1 MLESSNDLINVN
13 CRHRKSQ
20 IENILNCE
28 KGGLGGVIGKATDFV
43 GLTDYS
49 GQEAAQD
56 NATYASAQASNTA
69 NAQLAFVK
77 EMAQEQLAFSKE
89 QYADWKSVYGDIQK
103 NLGDYYENLS
113 GDSMAAQQLSAQARE
128 YADAYR
134 KVNQQL
140 AQRGISQSGVA
151 AAQDVAM
158 ASQSANTRAGIRAGA
173 EDMARTKQAGFLQL
187 GLNSQ
192 ASLLGNIGNASNS
205 LISGTGSAS
214 NSLMQG
220 YQYQSGQQYN
230 TYGSIRDSNAATM
243 SSLMGGL
250 SKGGAF
256 DSVTGAVGGGVSGVT
271 SAVGGG
277 VSSLMS
283 MFSDVR
289 LKNNIKLIG
298 TRNGYN
304 IYSWEW
310 NDKAKSLGID
320 TEPNTGVLAQE
331 LLYTDA
337 VHIDTDTG
345 YYKVDYTKL
354 GVI

>member
-28 KGGLGGVIGKATDFV
+28 KGGIGGVVGKTTDFV
-43 GLTDYS
+43 GLTDYE
-49 GQEAAQD
+49 GQEAAQKKASKAASQ
-56 NATYASAQASNTA
+56 ATATA
-69 NAQLAFVK
+69 NA
-77 EMAQEQLAFSKE
+77 QLAFSKE
-89 QYADWKSVYGDIQK
+89 QYADWKAVYGDIQK

-113 GDSMAAQQLSAQARE
+113 GDSLAAQQLSAQARE
-128 YADAYR
+128 YSDAYR

-140 AQRGISQSGVA
+140 AQRGISQSGIA

-173 EDMARTKQAGFLQL
+173 EDLARTKQAGFLQL

-192 ASLLGNIGNASNS
+192 ASLLSNI
-205 LISGTGSAS
+205 GSAS

-220 YQYQSGQQYN
+220 YQYQSGQQYS
-230 TYGSIRDSNAATM
+230 TYTSLRDSNQATM
-243 SSLMGGL
+243 SGLTGGL
-250 SKGGAF
+250 AKGGAF
-256 DSVTGAVGGGVSGVT
+256 DSVTGAVGGGVS
-271 SAVGGG
+271 
-277 VSSLMS
+277 SLMG

-289 LKNNIKLIG
+289 LKNNIKLLGI
-298 TRNGYN
+298 RNGYN

-310 NDKAKSLGID
+310 NDKAKSVGID

>member
-1 MLESSNDLINVN
+1 MLEYNYDLIDFNP
-13 CRHRKSQ
+13 RHRKTR
-20 IENILNCE
+20 IEE
-28 KGGLGGVIGKATDFV
+28 TVKFHKGGLGGIVGKATDFV
-43 GLTDYS
+43 GLTDYA
-49 GQEAAQD
+49 GQEDAQRRADAAAGQATAIAQD
-56 NATYASAQASNTA
+56 Q
-69 NAQLAFVK
+69 V
-77 EMAQEQLAFSKE
+77 AFSKE
-89 QYADWKSVYGDIQK
+89 QYADWKAVYGDIQK

-140 AQRGISQSGVA
+140 AQRGISQSGIA

-173 EDMARTKQAGFLQL
+173 EDLARTKQAGFLQL

-192 ASLLGNIGNASNS
+192 ASLLGNVS
-205 LISGTGSAS
+205 SAS

-220 YQYQSGQQYN
+220 YQYQSGQQYS
-230 TYGSIRDSNAATM
+230 TYGSLLGSNQAAS

-250 SKGGAF
+250 AKGGAF
-256 DSVTGAVGGGVSGVT
+256 DSVTGAVKSGVT
-271 SAVGGG
+271 SVMG
-277 VSSLMS
+277 

-289 LKNNIKLIG
+289 LKNNIKLLG

-354 GVI
+354 GGI

>member
-1 MLESSNDLINVN
+1 MLEYNYDLINVN

-28 KGGLGGVIGKATDFV
+28 KGGLGGIVGEATDFV
-43 GLTDYS
+43 GLTDYK
-49 GQEAAQD
+49 GQEAAQN
-56 NATYASAQASNTA
+56 NASQAASQATATAQD
-69 NAQLAFVK
+69 QLS
-77 EMAQEQLAFSKE
+77 FSKE
-89 QYADWKSVYGDIQK
+89 QYADWKAVYGDIQK

-113 GDSMAAQQLSAQARE
+113 GYSMAAQQLSAQARE

-140 AQRGISQSGVA
+140 AQRGISQSGIA

-173 EDMARTKQAGFLQL
+173 EDLARTKQAGFLQL

-192 ASLLGNIGNASNS
+192 ASLLSNIGSS
-205 LISGTGSAS
+205 S

-220 YQYQSGQQYN
+220 YQYQSGQQYS
-230 TYGSIRDSNAATM
+230 TYASLRDSNAATM
-243 SSLMGGL
+243 SGLTGGL
-250 SKGGAF
+250 AKGGAF
-256 DSVTGAVGGGVSGVT
+256 DSVTGAVGGGVS
-271 SAVGGG
+271 
-277 VSSLMS
+277 SLMG

-289 LKNNIKLIG
+289 LKNNIKLLGI
-298 TRNGYN
+298 RNGYN

>member
-1 MLESSNDLINVN
+1 MLEYNYDLINVN
-13 CRHRKSQ
+13 CRHRKSR
-20 IENILNCE
+20 IERTYLFD
-28 KGGLGGVIGKATDFV
+28 KGGLGGIGGKVTDFV
-43 GLTDYS
+43 GITDYD
-49 GQEAAQD
+49 GQEDAQKNASKAASQ
-56 NATYASAQASNTA
+56 ATATAQA
-69 NAQLAFVK
+69 QLS
-77 EMAQEQLAFSKE
+77 FSKE
-89 QYADWKSVYGDIQK
+89 QYADWKAVYGDIQK

-113 GDSMAAQQLSAQARE
+113 GDSLAAQQLSAQARE
-128 YADAYR
+128 YSDAYR

-140 AQRGISQSGVA
+140 AQRGISQSGIA

-158 ASQSANTRAGIRAGA
+158 AIQSANTRAGIRAGA
-173 EDMARTKQAGFLQL
+173 EDLARTKQAGFLQL

-192 ASLLGNIGNASNS
+192 ASLLGNIG
-205 LISGTGSAS
+205 SAS

-230 TYGSIRDSNAATM
+230 TYTSLLGSNQATM
-243 SSLMGGL
+243 SGLTGGL

-256 DSVTGAVGGGVSGVT
+256 DSVTGSVTSGVG
-271 SAVGGG
+271 AV
-277 VSSLMS
+277 MS

-289 LKNNIKLIG
+289 LKNNIKLLG

-304 IYSWEW
+304 MYSWEW

-320 TEPNTGVLAQE
+320 IEPTTGVLAQE

-337 VHIDTDTG
+337 VNIDTDTG

-354 GVI
+354 GGI

>member
-1 MLESSNDLINVN
+1 MLEYNYDLINVN
-13 CRHRKSQ
+13 CRYRKSQ

-28 KGGLGGVIGKATDFV
+28 KGGIGGIVGKATDFV
-43 GLTDYS
+43 GLTDYK
-49 GQEAAQD
+49 GQEAAQK
-56 NATYASAQASNTA
+56 NASQAASQATDTAQAMLS
-69 NAQLAFVK
+69 
-77 EMAQEQLAFSKE
+77 FSKE
-89 QYADWKSVYGDIQK
+89 QYADWKAVYGDIQK

-134 KVNQQL
+134 QVNQQL
-140 AQRGISQSGVA
+140 AQRGISQSGIA

-158 ASQSANTRAGIRAGA
+158 ASQGANTRAGIRAGA
-173 EDMARTKQAGFLQL
+173 EDLARTKQAGFLQL

-192 ASLLGNIGNASNS
+192 ASLLGNIG
-205 LISGTGSAS
+205 SAS

-220 YQYQSGQQYN
+220 YQYQSGQQYS
-230 TYGSIRDSNAATM
+230 TYTSLRDSNQATM
-243 SSLMGGL
+243 SGLTGGL
-250 SKGGAF
+250 AKGGAF
-256 DSVTGAVGGGVSGVT
+256 DSVTGAVGGGVS
-271 SAVGGG
+271 
-277 VSSLMS
+277 SLMG

-289 LKNNIKLIG
+289 LKNNIKLLGI
-298 TRNGYN
+298 RNGYN

-354 GVI
+354 GVM

>member
-1 MLESSNDLINVN
+1 MLEYNYDLINVN
-13 CRHRKSQ
+13 CRYRKSQ

-28 KGGLGGVIGKATDFV
+28 KGGIGGIVGKATDFV
-43 GLTDYS
+43 GLTDYK
-49 GQEAAQD
+49 GQEAAQE
-56 NATYASAQASNTA
+56 NASKAASKATDTA
-69 NAQLAFVK
+69 KAQLSFA
-77 EMAQEQLAFSKE
+77 KE
-89 QYADWKSVYGDIQK
+89 QYADWKAVYGDVQK

-134 KVNQQL
+134 QVNQQL
-140 AQRGISQSGVA
+140 AQRGISQSGIA

-158 ASQSANTRAGIRAGA
+158 ASQSANIRAGIRAGA
-173 EDMARTKQAGFLQL
+173 EDLARTKQAGFLQL

-192 ASLLGNIGNASNS
+192 ASLLGNI
-205 LISGTGSAS
+205 GSAS

-230 TYGSIRDSNAATM
+230 TYGSIRDANAATM

-256 DSVTGAVGGGVSGVT
+256 DSVTGS
-271 SAVGGG
+271 VGGG

-289 LKNNIKLIG
+289 LKNNIKLLG

>member
-1 MLESSNDLINVN
+1 MLEYNYDLINVN

-20 IENILNCE
+20 IDNILNCN
-28 KGGLGGVIGKATDFV
+28 KGGMGGIVGKATDFV
-43 GLTDYS
+43 GLTDYA
-49 GQEAAQD
+49 GQEAAQK
-56 NATYASAQASNTA
+56 NASQAASQATDIAQA
-69 NAQLAFVK
+69 QLS
-77 EMAQEQLAFSKE
+77 FSKE
-89 QYADWKSVYGDIQK
+89 QYADWQAVYGDIQK

-113 GDSMAAQQLSAQARE
+113 GDSLAAQQLSAQARE
-128 YADAYR
+128 YSDAYR

-140 AQRGISQSGVA
+140 AQRGISQSGIA

-158 ASQSANTRAGIRAGA
+158 ASQSANTRAVIRAGA

-192 ASLLGNIGNASNS
+192 ASLLGS
-205 LISGTGSAS
+205 ISSAS

-230 TYGSIRDSNAATM
+230 TYGSLLGSNQATM
-243 SSLMGGL
+243 SGLTGGL

-256 DSVTGAVGGGVSGVT
+256 DSVTGSVT
-271 SAVGGG
+271 SG
-277 VSSLMS
+277 VSSLMG

-289 LKNNIKLIG
+289 LKNNIKLLGI
-298 TRNGYN
+298 RNGYN

-354 GVI
+354 GGI

>member
-1 MLESSNDLINVN
+1 MLEYNYDLINVN
-13 CRHRKSQ
+13 CRYRKSQ

-28 KGGLGGVIGKATDFV
+28 KGGLGGIVGKATDFV
-43 GLTDYS
+43 GLTDYK
-49 GQEAAQD
+49 GQEAAQEQ
-56 NATYASAQASNTA
+56 AAEQASQASNTA

-77 EMAQEQLAFSKE
+77 EMSHEQLAFSKE
-89 QYADWKSVYGDIQK
+89 QYADWKAVYGDIQK

-134 KVNQQL
+134 QVNKQL
-140 AQRGISQSGVA
+140 VQRGISQSGIA

-173 EDMARTKQAGFLQL
+173 EDLARTKQAGFLQL

-192 ASLLGNIGNASNS
+192 ASLLGNIGSSSNS

-220 YQYQSGQQYN
+220 YHYQSGQQYS
-230 TYGSIRDSNAATM
+230 TYNSLLGSNQATM
-243 SSLMGGL
+243 SSLTGGL

-256 DSVTGAVGGGVSGVT
+256 DSVTGAVGGGVS
-271 SAVGGG
+271 
-277 VSSLMS
+277 SLMG

-289 LKNNIKLIG
+289 LKNNIKLLGI
-298 TRNGYN
+298 RNGYN

>member
-1 MLESSNDLINVN
+1 MLEYNYDLINVN

-28 KGGLGGVIGKATDFV
+28 KGGLGGIVGEATDFV

-49 GQEAAQD
+49 GQEAAQK
-56 NATYASAQASNTA
+56 NASQAASQATATA

-89 QYADWKSVYGDIQK
+89 QYADWKSVYGDVQK

-205 LISGTGSAS
+205 LISGTGSSS

-220 YQYQSGQQYN
+220 YQYQSGQQYS
-230 TYGSIRDSNAATM
+230 TYTSLRDSNAATM
-243 SSLMGGL
+243 SGLTGGL
-250 SKGGAF
+250 AKGGAF
-256 DSVTGAVGGGVSGVT
+256 DSVTGAVGGGVS
-271 SAVGGG
+271 
-277 VSSLMS
+277 SLMG

-289 LKNNIKLIG
+289 LKNNIKLLGI
-298 TRNGYN
+298 RNGYN

>member
-1 MLESSNDLINVN
+1 MLEYNYDLINVN

-28 KGGLGGVIGKATDFV
+28 KGGLGGIVGKATDFV
-43 GLTDYS
+43 GLTDYK
-49 GQEAAQD
+49 GQEAAQK
-56 NATYASAQASNTA
+56 NASQAASQATATAQAHLS
-69 NAQLAFVK
+69 
-77 EMAQEQLAFSKE
+77 FSKE
-89 QYADWKSVYGDIQK
+89 QYADWKAVYGDIQK

-134 KVNQQL
+134 QVNQQL
-140 AQRGISQSGVA
+140 AQRGISQSGIA

-173 EDMARTKQAGFLQL
+173 EDLARTKQAGFLQL

-192 ASLLGNIGNASNS
+192 ASLLSNIGSS
-205 LISGTGSAS
+205 S

-220 YQYQSGQQYN
+220 YQYQSGQNYS
-230 TYGSIRDSNAATM
+230 TYTSLRDSNKATM
-243 SSLMGGL
+243 SGLTGGL
-250 SKGGAF
+250 AKGGAF
-256 DSVTGAVGGGVSGVT
+256 DSVTGAVGGGVS
-271 SAVGGG
+271 
-277 VSSLMS
+277 SLMG

-289 LKNNIKLIG
+289 LKNNIKLLGI
-298 TRNGYN
+298 RNGYN

>member
-28 KGGLGGVIGKATDFV
+28 KGGLGGIVGKATDFV
-43 GLTDYS
+43 GLTDYE
-49 GQEAAQD
+49 GQEAAQN
-56 NATYASAQASNTA
+56 NASKAASQATATA
-69 NAQLAFVK
+69 NA
-77 EMAQEQLAFSKE
+77 QLAFSKE
-89 QYADWKSVYGDIQK
+89 QYADWKAVYGDIQK

-113 GDSMAAQQLSAQARE
+113 GDSLAAQQLSAQARE
-128 YADAYR
+128 YSDAYR

-140 AQRGISQSGVA
+140 AQRGISQSGIA

-173 EDMARTKQAGFLQL
+173 EDLARTKQAGFLQL

-192 ASLLGNIGNASNS
+192 ASLLSNI
-205 LISGTGSAS
+205 GSAS

-220 YQYQSGQQYN
+220 YQYQSGQQYS
-230 TYGSIRDSNAATM
+230 TYTSLRDSNQATM
-243 SSLMGGL
+243 SGLTGGL
-250 SKGGAF
+250 AKGGAF
-256 DSVTGAVGGGVSGVT
+256 DSVTGAVGGGVS
-271 SAVGGG
+271 
-277 VSSLMS
+277 SLMG

-289 LKNNIKLIG
+289 LKNNIKLLGI
-298 TRNGYN
+298 RNGYN

>member
-1 MLESSNDLINVN
+1 MLEYNYDLINVN

-28 KGGLGGVIGKATDFV
+28 KGGLGGIVGKATDFV
-43 GLTDYS
+43 GLTDYK
-49 GQEAAQD
+49 GQEAAQK
-56 NATYASAQASNTA
+56 NASQAASQATATAQA
-69 NAQLAFVK
+69 QLS
-77 EMAQEQLAFSKE
+77 FSKE
-89 QYADWKSVYGDIQK
+89 QYADWKAVYGDIQK

-134 KVNQQL
+134 QVNQQL
-140 AQRGISQSGVA
+140 AQRGISQSGIA

-173 EDMARTKQAGFLQL
+173 EDLARTKQAGFLQL

-192 ASLLGNIGNASNS
+192 ASLLGDIGSS
-205 LISGTGSAS
+205 S

-220 YQYQSGQQYN
+220 YQYQSGQNYS
-230 TYGSIRDSNAATM
+230 TYTSLRDSNQATM
-243 SSLMGGL
+243 SGLTGGL
-250 SKGGAF
+250 AKGGAF
-256 DSVTGAVGGGVSGVT
+256 DSVTGAVGGGVS
-271 SAVGGG
+271 
-277 VSSLMS
+277 SLMG

-289 LKNNIKLIG
+289 LKNNIKLLGI
-298 TRNGYN
+298 RNGYN

>member
-1 MLESSNDLINVN
+1 MLEYNYDLINVN
-13 CRHRKSQ
+13 CRYRKSQ

-28 KGGLGGVIGKATDFV
+28 KGGIGGIVGKATDFV
-43 GLTDYS
+43 GLTDYK
-49 GQEAAQD
+49 GQEAAQK
-56 NATYASAQASNTA
+56 NASQAASQATDTAQA
-69 NAQLAFVK
+69 QLS
-77 EMAQEQLAFSKE
+77 FSKE
-89 QYADWKSVYGDIQK
+89 QYADWKAVYGDIQK

-113 GDSMAAQQLSAQARE
+113 GDSLAAQQLSAQARE

-192 ASLLGNIGNASNS
+192 ASLLGNIGSS
-205 LISGTGSAS
+205 S

-230 TYGSIRDSNAATM
+230 TYGSTRDANAATM

-256 DSVTGAVGGGVSGVT
+256 DSVTGAVGGGVS
-271 SAVGGG
+271 
-277 VSSLMS
+277 SLMG

-289 LKNNIKLIG
+289 LKNNIKLLGI
-298 TRNGYN
+298 RNGYN

-310 NDKAKSLGID
+310 NDKAKLLGID

>member
-13 CRHRKSQ
+13 CRHRKSR
-20 IENILNCE
+20 IERTYLFD
-28 KGGLGGVIGKATDFV
+28 KGGLGGIVGKVTDFV
-43 GLTDYS
+43 GITDYA
-49 GQEAAQD
+49 GQEAAQE
-56 NATYASAQASNTA
+56 NASKAASQATA
-69 NAQLAFVK
+69 TAKAQLS
-77 EMAQEQLAFSKE
+77 FSKE
-89 QYADWKSVYGDIQK
+89 QYADWKAVYGDIQK

-113 GDSMAAQQLSAQARE
+113 GDFMAAQQLSAQARE

-134 KVNQQL
+134 QVNQQL
-140 AQRGISQSGVA
+140 AQRGISQSGIA

-173 EDMARTKQAGFLQL
+173 EDLARTKQAGFLQL

-192 ASLLGNIGNASNS
+192 ASLLGNIG
-205 LISGTGSAS
+205 SAS

-220 YQYQSGQQYN
+220 YQYQSGQQYS
-230 TYGSIRDSNAATM
+230 TYGSLLGSNQATM
-243 SSLMGGL
+243 SGLAGGL
-250 SKGGAF
+250 AKGGAF
-256 DSVTGAVGGGVSGVT
+256 DSVTGAVTSGVGT
-271 SAVGGG
+271 VMG
-277 VSSLMS
+277 

-289 LKNNIKLIG
+289 LKNNIKLLG

-320 TEPNTGVLAQE
+320 IEPTTGVLAQE

-354 GVI
+354 GGI

>member
-1 MLESSNDLINVN
+1 MLEYNYDLINVN

-28 KGGLGGVIGKATDFV
+28 KGGLGGIVGKATDFV
-43 GLTDYS
+43 GLTDYA
-49 GQEAAQD
+49 GQEDAQKNASQAASQ
-56 NATYASAQASNTA
+56 ATSTAQA
-69 NAQLAFVK
+69 QLS
-77 EMAQEQLAFSKE
+77 FSKE
-89 QYADWKSVYGDIQK
+89 QYADWKAVYGDIQK

-140 AQRGISQSGVA
+140 AQRGISQSGIA

-173 EDMARTKQAGFLQL
+173 EDLARTKQAGFLQL

-192 ASLLGNIGNASNS
+192 ASLLSNIGSS
-205 LISGTGSAS
+205 S

-220 YQYQSGQQYN
+220 YQYQSGQQYS
-230 TYGSIRDSNAATM
+230 TYASLRDSNAATM
-243 SSLMGGL
+243 SGLTGGL
-250 SKGGAF
+250 AKGGAF
-256 DSVTGAVGGGVSGVT
+256 DSVTG
-271 SAVGGG
+271 AVGGG

-289 LKNNIKLIG
+289 LKNNIKLLGI
-298 TRNGYN
+298 RNGYN

>member
-1 MLESSNDLINVN
+1 MLEYNYDLINVN
-13 CRHRKSQ
+13 CRYRKSQ

-28 KGGLGGVIGKATDFV
+28 KGGIGGIVGKATDFV

-49 GQEAAQD
+49 GQEKAQENASQAA
-56 NATYASAQASNTA
+56 SQASDTA

-77 EMAQEQLAFSKE
+77 EMAQEQLAFSKQ
-89 QYADWKSVYGDIQK
+89 QYTDWQKVYGPIQK

-230 TYGSIRDSNAATM
+230 TYGSTRDANAATM

-256 DSVTGAVGGGVSGVT
+256 DRVTG
-271 SAVGGG
+271 AVGGG

-283 MFSDVR
+283 MFSDIR
-289 LKNNIKLIG
+289 LKNNINLIG

>member
-1 MLESSNDLINVN
+1 MLEYNYDLINVN

-28 KGGLGGVIGKATDFV
+28 KGGLGGIVGKATDFV
-43 GLTDYS
+43 GLTDYK
-49 GQEAAQD
+49 GQEAAQN
-56 NATYASAQASNTA
+56 NASQAASQATATAQA
-69 NAQLAFVK
+69 QLS
-77 EMAQEQLAFSKE
+77 FSKE
-89 QYADWKSVYGDIQK
+89 QYADWKAVYGDIQK

-140 AQRGISQSGVA
+140 AQRGISQSGIA

-158 ASQSANTRAGIRAGA
+158 VSQSANTRAGIRAGA
-173 EDMARTKQAGFLQL
+173 EDLVRTKQAGFLQL

-192 ASLLGNIGNASNS
+192 ASLLSNIGSS
-205 LISGTGSAS
+205 S

-220 YQYQSGQQYN
+220 YQYQSGQQYS
-230 TYGSIRDSNAATM
+230 TYASLRDSNAATM
-243 SSLMGGL
+243 SGLTGGL
-250 SKGGAF
+250 AKGGAF
-256 DSVTGAVGGGVSGVT
+256 DSVTGAVGGGVS
-271 SAVGGG
+271 
-277 VSSLMS
+277 SLMG

-289 LKNNIKLIG
+289 LKNNIKLLGI
-298 TRNGYN
+298 RNGYN

>member
-1 MLESSNDLINVN
+1 MLEYNYDLINVN
-13 CRHRKSQ
+13 CRYRKSQ

-28 KGGLGGVIGKATDFV
+28 KGGIGGIAGKATDFV
-43 GLTDYS
+43 GLTDYK
-49 GQEAAQD
+49 GQEAAQK
-56 NATYASAQASNTA
+56 NASQAASQATDTAQAMLS
-69 NAQLAFVK
+69 
-77 EMAQEQLAFSKE
+77 FSKE
-89 QYADWKSVYGDIQK
+89 QYADWKAVYGDIQK

-134 KVNQQL
+134 QVNQQL
-140 AQRGISQSGVA
+140 AQRGISQSGIA

-158 ASQSANTRAGIRAGA
+158 ASQGANTRAGIRAGA
-173 EDMARTKQAGFLQL
+173 EDLARTKQAGFLQL

-192 ASLLGNIGNASNS
+192 ASLLGNIG
-205 LISGTGSAS
+205 SAS

-220 YQYQSGQQYN
+220 YQYQSGQQYS
-230 TYGSIRDSNAATM
+230 TYTSLRDSNQATM
-243 SSLMGGL
+243 SGLTGGL
-250 SKGGAF
+250 AKGGAF
-256 DSVTGAVGGGVSGVT
+256 DSVTGAVGGGVS
-271 SAVGGG
+271 
-277 VSSLMS
+277 SLMG

-289 LKNNIKLIG
+289 LKNNIKLLGI
-298 TRNGYN
+298 RNGYN